1 MNATSLVAVSTAGE
15 TCSMGTDRDRRRL
28 DFCPALGLASFAI
41 LTPDVEFILDLSRRF
56 HIVQEVAQ
64 CQLSAKRR
72 NR

>member
-1 MNATSLVAVSTAGE
+1 
-15 TCSMGTDRDRRRL
+15 MGTDRDRRRL

-41 LTPDVEFILDLSRRF
+41 LPPDVEFILDLSRRF